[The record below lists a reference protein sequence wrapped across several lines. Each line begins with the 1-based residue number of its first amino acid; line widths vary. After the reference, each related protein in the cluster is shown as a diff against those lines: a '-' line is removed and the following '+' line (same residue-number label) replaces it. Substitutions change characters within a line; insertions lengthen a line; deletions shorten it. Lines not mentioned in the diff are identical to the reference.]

1 MKTFEQLR
9 LSPDL
14 LNNLNDIGF
23 LRPTPIQAKTI
34 EPILRGKDILG
45 IAQTGTGKT
54 AAFSLPIIQRLLN
67 SQIKVKSNHMRVLI
81 LVPTRE
87 LASQIEENISL
98 YSKKCNITSKVI
110 FGGVGQ
116 SKQVEALGCG
126 LDFVIATPG
135 RLIDLTNAGH
145 VKYDQ
150 LEVLVLD
157 ESDRMLDMGMYEDI
171 KKIIKKLPKKRQNL
185 LFSATM
191 PQKIEGL
198 AHSILNNPIKVEITP
213 ESSVVDKI
221 EQSLCL
227 VSRENKMFLLT
238 KILTE
243 SEVQSA
249 LVFSRTKHG
258 ADRIVKKL
266 AQYGV
271 EACAIHGN
279 KSQNNREKSLERFK
293 SREVKVMVATDI
305 AARGID
311 IEHID
316 HVINFNLPE
325 DPTSYVHR
333 IGRTARANRD
343 GVAISFCDG
352 SELTL
357 LKSIEKHIHQK
368 IPLDS
373 TQPFHV
379 DKDKL
384 EKSTI
389 VNPRPLRR
397 GRRSKTKRSRSK
409 GF

>member
-1 MKTFEQLR
+1 MKKFEHLGLIPAL
-9 LSPDL
+9 LS
-14 LNNLNDIGF
+14 NLEKIGF
-23 LRPTPIQAKTI
+23 NIPTPIQEQSI
-34 EPILRGKDILG
+34 EPILGGNDLLG

-54 AAFSLPIIQRLLN
+54 AAFSLPIIQRLLSTN
-67 SQIKVKSNHMRVLI
+67 IQVKPNHMRVLI

-87 LASQIEENISL
+87 LASQIEENITL
-98 YSKKCNITSKVI
+98 FAQKLNISSKVI

-116 SKQVEALGCG
+116 SNQVEALGSG

-135 RLIDLTNAGH
+135 RLIDLTNAGF

-171 KKIIKKLPKKRQNL
+171 KKIIKKLPKDRQNL

-191 PQKIEGL
+191 PKNIEVL
-198 AHSILNNPIKVEITP
+198 ADTILKNPVKVEITP

-221 EQSLCL
+221 EQSLCF

-243 SEVQSA
+243 SNIQSA

-271 EACAIHGN
+271 DACAIHGN
-279 KSQNNREKSLERFK
+279 KSQNHREKSLEKFK

-333 IGRTARANRD
+333 IGRTARANRS

-357 LKSIEKHIHQK
+357 LKSIEKHINQK
-368 IPLDS
+368 IPLNS
-373 TQPFHV
+373 TQPFHEE
-379 DKDKL
+379 KEKL
-384 EKSTI
+384 EVLAGKI
-389 VNPRPLRR
+389 IKPVRKGKVRR
-397 GRRSKTKRSRSK
+397 RR
-409 GF
+409 